1 MVEYYFRYERIA
13 KDLNFKKKDTK
24 QYYLRYKNNEKSEK
38 LEFHYEKKKKQL
50 LFKFMNNKK
59 KKTSFSY
66 RITKQ
71 KAQFSN
77 KQSENTG

>member
-38 LEFHYEKKKKQL
+38 LEFHYEKKK
-50 LFKFMNNKK
+50 NN
-59 KKTSFSY
+59 FC
-66 RITKQ
+66 
-71 KAQFSN
+71 SN
-77 KQSENTG
+77 S